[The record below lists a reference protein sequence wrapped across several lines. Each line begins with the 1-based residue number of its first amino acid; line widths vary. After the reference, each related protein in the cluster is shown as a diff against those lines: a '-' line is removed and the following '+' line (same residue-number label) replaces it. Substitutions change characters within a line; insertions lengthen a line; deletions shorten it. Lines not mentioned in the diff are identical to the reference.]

1 MELDLNIAIF
11 TVLSCVAGYLMML
24 AGLGKHALELRRP
37 ARRCPSC
44 GKRIQARVC
53 SGCTAA

>member
-24 AGLGKHALELRRP
+24 AGLGKHALEL